1 MKSEELKATVINVLS
16 SIEGIRTLDVLTS
29 YVSPCSKGDVA
40 IALVELCQEGRLEIS
55 AEGFT
60 PLVAGAAL
68 NEVLLG
74 APAAPEEELLGVLSP
89 VADEKVEKGSVL
101 AAESAQGA
109 DVGVAVTDEATGSC
123 SLAPLFLDDS
133 FDCLELPTRAC
144 NRFTEKRVADVRG
157 AVALLDGL
165 DGEPGLGAGT
175 IGKTRAC
182 FLEAARPLSYA
193 LSKQQLQALRG
204 IANCQGLS
212 FDSLGLLVALPELAA
227 NERNPLVS
235 LDIAALGLN
244 EPVERRLRV
253 HGIETIDRIN
263 KLKREGLARI
273 PGMGGGAVSSVI
285 KSLIDYC
292 ERVGENPPAWCAA
305 AVEPFDEQ
313 SFLGEFDESAVRVVN
328 EMQRRLI
335 ADGYNPFH
343 PALVV
348 LLTPK
353 AQRMLRAGSFDKEV
367 ITSLVNELESSS
379 VAALCRARQLA
390 RDVDDVLESFG
401 TMGGVAVPSGS
412 DWTEAALLA
421 AQNSGGR
428 FEFDADS
435 RKLLPHVCSLDEW
448 LDTIDARH
456 ADALRMRLDGATLQ
470 EVGDK
475 LSITRERVRQ
485 MCESALADR
494 VLLEGDVYQ
503 SFVDRYAMTPDQFA
517 RITGLSERDYRYL
530 AAVSKT
536 RVADR
541 LPLLDALHDQGLSEH
556 VRDAVASLRAVGNEL
571 LIGSQ
576 RIKLDKESI
585 VDYLLAEHLQECP
598 MDERRLYDL
607 YCSFIAE
614 HDLGSV
620 RRLDPTTARAFGAC
634 VDRYDGVMDAHVP
647 SDGDGARRGVRP
659 YHSSQYDFAPLRAA
673 VASLV
678 HLDIECSTVFLMKQP
693 SIAKLLAAF
702 DIRNEY
708 ELHYVLTHWCEPIE
722 GVEYSRVPMLTL
734 GSADRDAQIVGV
746 IRDIGPAD
754 AVAVS
759 EEYER
764 RYGVKETT
772 FRGSFLNGFER
783 WCHDGL
789 YIVDTV
795 ELDDDERSSLGAIL
809 GRVGT
814 GGRARDIESSF
825 LGAYPQ
831 RSNFVLTDALLA
843 PYGLHLCGGT
853 VIDKSIDAHDYFA
866 QLISEHEYFCLEFGE
881 FTNEVINDRDF
892 ISELHKAERAFS
904 VLEIGPR
911 EYLNIAVFESA
922 PHPVGAQ
929 MMRAILDAV
938 IDCMEPGRPYSVANL
953 KEFGFFD
960 ALNDTLLDL
969 GLDDYVCQAIMMQGY
984 VGGRIKRTSIGDA
997 MLFCKMSGSF
1007 STAGLL
1013 NSLVHQRGAMSV
1025 SQMAELLYE
1034 LYGVSIKKP
1043 VIRTQVKQVSVR
1055 LDREQDMLYPE

>member
-1 MKSEELKATVINVLS
+1 MKMEELKATVINVLS
-16 SIEGIRTLDVLTS
+16 SIDGICTLDAISS
-29 YVSPCSKGDVA
+29 YVSSCSKGDVA
-40 IALVELCQEGRLEIS
+40 IALVELCQEGRLKID

-60 PLVAGAAL
+60 PLGVSVALDG
-68 NEVLLG
+68 VLLG
-74 APAAPEEELLGVLSP
+74 APAALGEGLLGALPPIV
-89 VADEKVEKGSVL
+89 DEKVENSSVL
-101 AAESAQGA
+101 ADEPAQGA
-109 DVGVAVTDEATGSC
+109 NAEISTVDETTDSRL
-123 SLAPLFLDDS
+123 SVPLFLDDS

-144 NRFTEKRVADVRG
+144 NRFAEKRITDVRG
-157 AVALLDGL
+157 AVALLDGF
-165 DGEPGLGAGT
+165 DSVSGLGAGT

-182 FLEAARPLSYA
+182 FLGAARPLCCA
-193 LSKQQLQALRG
+193 LFKQQLQALRG
-204 IANCQGLS
+204 IAGCQCLS

-227 NERNPLVS
+227 NERDPLVG
-235 LDIAALGLN
+235 LDIAVLCLS
-244 EPVERRLRV
+244 EPVERRLRA
-253 HGIETIDRIN
+253 HGIETIERIN

-273 PGMGGGAVSSVI
+273 PGMGGGAVNSVV
-285 KSLIDYC
+285 KALMEYC
-292 ERVGENPPAWCAA
+292 GRVGENPPMWCAA

-313 SFLGEFDESAVRVVN
+313 AFLSGYDEDAIRVVD
-328 EMQRRLI
+328 EVQQRLI
-335 ADGYNPFH
+335 DDGYNPFR
-343 PALVV
+343 PAFVV
-348 LLTPK
+348 LLTPE
-353 AQRMLRAGSFDKEV
+353 AQRMLKLGGADKEV
-367 ITSLVNELESSS
+367 MASLTNELESSPAAAIWRAKQLTRDIDS
-379 VAALCRARQLA
+379 VL
-390 RDVDDVLESFG
+390 
-401 TMGGVAVPSGS
+401 GGSGAIEGVTVPSGS
-412 DWTEAALLA
+412 DWTDAALLA
-421 AQNSGGR
+421 VQNSGGR
-428 FEFDADS
+428 VEFDADS
-435 RKLLPHVCSLDEW
+435 RILLPHVCSLDEW

-485 MCESALADR
+485 MCESALSNR
-494 VLLEGDVYQ
+494 VLLKADVYQ
-503 SFVDRYAMTPDQFA
+503 SFVDRYAMTPGQFA
-517 RITGLSERDYRYL
+517 SITGLSERDYRYL
-530 AAVSKT
+530 VTVSKV
-536 RVADR
+536 RAANR
-541 LPLLDALHDQGLSEH
+541 LPLLDALHDENLPEH
-556 VRDAVASLRAVGNEL
+556 VRDTVASLGTVGNEL

-678 HLDIECSTVFLMKQP
+678 RFDIECSTAFLMKQP
-693 SIAKLLAAF
+693 SIAKLLPAL

-708 ELHYVLTHWCEPIE
+708 ELHYVLTRWCEPIE
-722 GVEYSRVPMLTL
+722 GVVYSRVPMLAL
-734 GSADRDAQIVGV
+734 GTADRDAQIVGV

-759 EEYER
+759 KEYER

-789 YIVDTV
+789 YIVDAV
-795 ELDDDERSSLGAIL
+795 ELDAGERSALGVIL
-809 GRVGT
+809 EQIGS

-825 LGAYPQ
+825 LSAYPQ

-866 QLISEHEYFCLEFGE
+866 QLIAEHDYFCLEFGE
-881 FTNEVINDRDF
+881 FTNDVINDKDF
-892 ISELHKAERAFS
+892 ISELRKAERAFS

-938 IDCMEPGRPYSVANL
+938 IDCMEPEQPYSVANL

-969 GLDDYVCQAIMMQGY
+969 GLDDYVCQSIMMQGY
-984 VGGRIKRTSIGDA
+984 VGGRIKRTSIGEA
-997 MLFCKMSGSF
+997 MLFCKMAGSF
-1007 STAGLL
+1007 STAGLVDT
-1013 NSLVHQRGAMSV
+1013 LVHERGAMSV

-1043 VIRTQVKQVSVR
+1043 VIRMQIKQVGVR
-1055 LDREQDMLYPE
+1055 LDRERDMLYPE

>member
-1 MKSEELKATVINVLS
+1 MKMEELKATVINVLS
-16 SIEGIRTLDVLTS
+16 SIDGICTLDAISS
-29 YVSPCSKGDVA
+29 YVSSCSKGDVA
-40 IALVELCQEGRLEIS
+40 IALVELCQEGRLKID

-60 PLVAGAAL
+60 PLGVSAAL
-68 NEVLLG
+68 DEVLLG
-74 APAAPEEELLGVLSP
+74 APVALDEGLLGTLPPIV
-89 VADEKVEKGSVL
+89 DEKVENSSVL
-101 AAESAQGA
+101 ADEPAQGVNAEISTA
-109 DVGVAVTDEATGSC
+109 DETTDSRL
-123 SLAPLFLDDS
+123 SVPLFLDDS
-133 FDCLELPTRAC
+133 FDCLELPARAC
-144 NRFTEKRVADVRG
+144 NRFAEKRIADVRG

-212 FDSLGLLVALPELAA
+212 FDSLGLLIALPELAA
-227 NERNPLVS
+227 NERNPLVG

-253 HGIETIDRIN
+253 HGIETIEKIN
-263 KLKREGLARI
+263 KLKREGLTRI

-313 SFLGEFDESAVRVVN
+313 SFLGEFDESAVRVVD
-328 EMQRRLI
+328 EVQQRLI
-335 ADGYNPFH
+335 ADGYNPFG
-343 PALVV
+343 PACVV
-348 LLTPK
+348 LLTPE
-353 AQRMLRAGSFDKEV
+353 AQRMQKLGSSDEEV
-367 ITSLVNELESSS
+367 IASLASELEASPA
-379 VAALCRARQLA
+379 AALWRARQLA
-390 RDVDDVLESFG
+390 CDIDTVIGNSGAIE
-401 TMGGVAVPSGS
+401 GVAVPSGS

-428 FEFDADS
+428 VEYDADS

-448 LDTIDARH
+448 LDTIDARY

-517 RITGLSERDYRYL
+517 RITGLGERDYRYL

-556 VRDAVASLRAVGNEL
+556 VCDAVASLRAVGNEL
-571 LIGSQ
+571 LIEGQ
-576 RIKLDKESI
+576 RIKLDKEGI
-585 VDYLLAEHLQECP
+585 VDYLLAAHPHECP
-598 MDERRLYDL
+598 MDERRLYNL

-620 RRLDPTTARAFGAC
+620 KCLDSTSARAFGAC
-634 VDRYDGVMDAHVP
+634 IDRYDNVMDARVP
-647 SDGDGARRGVRP
+647 SDEDGARRGVRP

-678 HLDIECSTVFLMKQP
+678 HFDIECSTAFLMKQP
-693 SIAKLLAAF
+693 SIAKLLPAL

-708 ELHYVLTHWCEPIE
+708 ELHYVLTRWCEPIE
-722 GVEYSRVPMLTL
+722 GVVYSRVPMLAL
-734 GSADRDAQIVGV
+734 GTADRDAQIVGV

-754 AVAVS
+754 AMAVS
-759 EEYER
+759 KEYER

-783 WCHDGL
+783 WCHNGL

-825 LGAYPQ
+825 LSAYPQ
-831 RSNFVLTDALLA
+831 RSNFVLTDTLLA
-843 PYGLHLCGGT
+843 PYGLRLCGGA

-911 EYLNIAVFESA
+911 EYLNITVFESA

-984 VGGRIKRTSIGDA
+984 VGGRIKRTSIGET
-997 MLFCKMSGSF
+997 MLFCKMAGSF
-1007 STAGLL
+1007 STAGLVDT
-1013 NSLVHQRGAMSV
+1013 LVHQRGSMSV

-1043 VIRTQVKQVSVR
+1043 VIRTQIKQVGVR
-1055 LDREQDMLYPE
+1055 LDRERDMLYPE